1 MNRVLARQ
9 RGRLQQQRISGHT
22 TGAVLMVFQKIRWI
36 GLVMLCLLGSP
47 AHAVLDFEGKS
58 RFIFNASAKRLA
70 IVVLNDSELPTL
82 LQTSVQWGEGN
93 VAEVPLAVN
102 KPLQILGPQGVGSIE
117 VFYQGSGFPEDRE
130 SYLLL
135 SVVDVSQA
143 PPEPNSVQL
152 ALVHHFKLFFRPELE
167 QTVEQ
172 AIAGMQ
178 WSNGDSAGIT
188 IKNTSPYF
196 ITLSD
201 VVRQSSAGLDCGQV
215 IDHIMVAPFSEQ
227 LVRNEECG
235 DTSAVRYHYVT
246 DGGNLKAYE
255 ATLSATQDSVG
266 RLVQE

>member
-1 MNRVLARQ
+1 MTIFAERNFRTLLLSQCHYRSRFVCWC
-9 RGRLQQQRISGHT
+9 LQQIT
-22 TGAVLMVFQKIRWI
+22 LL
-36 GLVMLCLLGSP
+36 GLVVLLLSCSP
-47 AHAVLDFEGKS
+47 AYAVLDFEGKN
-58 RFIFNASAKRLA
+58 RFVFDADAKRLA
-70 IVVLNDSELPTL
+70 IVVTNHSEYSTL
-82 LQTSVQWGEGN
+82 LQTSVQWGEKSTLDL
-93 VAEVPLAVN
+93 PLAVS
-102 KPLQILGPQGVGSIE
+102 KPLQVVAPQGMESIE
-117 VFYQGSGFPEDRE
+117 IFYQGSGFPEDRE

-135 SVVDVSQA
+135 SVLDVSQA

-178 WSNGDSAGIT
+178 WSNEDPTGIT

-201 VVRQSSAGLDCGQV
+201 VVRQSSVGLDCEQV

-227 LVRNEECG
+227 LLRNEECR
-235 DTSAVRYHYVT
+235 DTSAVRYNYVT
-246 DGGNLKAYE
+246 DGGNMRAYE
-255 ATLSATQDSVG
+255 ATISTTQDSVG